1 MLDKKYHVD
10 EKTGFKLRYVKSTTE
25 YFRPHYH
32 NYMEIFLMLR
42 GSCRHRIGDAT
53 RTLHEGYLLLIRDF
67 DVHDYACIDE
77 EEFHMLNLA
86 IETESVLGAFS
97 YLGDGFD
104 KNALLDAKEPP
115 CIILSERQK
124 EKLFYALMEL
134 NGIEN
139 AAAAKTKMRAMLVHI
154 LTAYFQ
160 DYTEARSDISLWL
173 EITYEKMQKP
183 ENFIRGGEQML
194 AISGKTRE
202 HLARSMQKYYHT
214 TPTAY
219 LNELRL
225 NYAVNLLQSSN
236 LSVTDICFECG
247 FSDQGYFSK
256 AFKRELGVSPSALK
270 GQKGSAG

>member
-32 NYMEIFLMLR
+32 NYVEIFLMLR
-42 GSCRHRIGDAT
+42 GSCRHRIGDAIH
-53 RTLHEGYLLLIRDF
+53 TLHEGYLLLIRDF
-67 DVHDYACIDE
+67 DIHDYACIGE

-86 IETESVLGAFS
+86 IEKECLLSACS

-115 CIILSERQK
+115 CIILSKRQK

-139 AAAAKTKMRAMLVHI
+139 AAAAKTKMRATLVHI

-160 DYTEARSDISLWL
+160 DYTEARSDIPLWL

-247 FSDQGYFSK
+247 FTNLSWFYQLFEREFHMRPAQFRK
-256 AFKRELGVSPSALK
+256 ARHS
-270 GQKGSAG
+270 